1 VDAASGGRRDGRG
14 EKRANCSI
22 GRVKRLLALLAG
34 GFGIGALLRRR
45 RRAAALPEPADE
57 LRARLAE
64 TRSAPEREAP
74 APPPVA
80 EPEPEPPAEVDGDE
94 PPGDVAA
101 RRSDVHE
108 RARRAIDELGSS

>member
-1 VDAASGGRRDGRG
+1 MDAASGGRRDGRG
-14 EKRANCSI
+14 EKRRECSI

-64 TRSAPEREAP
+64 TRTAPERKAP
-74 APPPVA
+74 EPPPVA
-80 EPEPEPPAEVDGDE
+80 EPEPPAAVEGDE

-108 RARRAIDELGSS
+108 RARRAIDELGG